1 MSDRFEQETLRLG
14 LLLRSLAKTRERSI
28 RSLEQKM
35 GVSDGIFYKVLN
47 GKITMQ
53 MRHLLMIVDAL
64 GMTPAE
70 FFEVAY
76 PKTTLPAST
85 SQKDLQEAREE
96 ENADLE
102 GKVRRVLLQ
111 IIGLAETRSPA
122 LRTHP
127 TSSGSNRSWGSACS
141 RPRNDRT
148 PWAIPTVAT
157 WYLQTSLK
165 NRRARTA
172 SR

>member
-1 MSDRFEQETLRLG
+1 MSDRFDQETLRLG

-70 FFEVAY
+70 FFEMAY

-85 SQKDLQEAREE
+85 SQKDLQEAREDE
-96 ENADLE
+96 DADLE

-111 IIGLAETRSPA
+111 IIGGGG
-122 LRTHP
+122 
-127 TSSGSNRSWGSACS
+127 SSKPGPKDSSH
-141 RPRNDRT
+141 
-148 PWAIPTVAT
+148 
-157 WYLQTSLK
+157 
-165 NRRARTA
+165 
-172 SR
+172 

>member
-1 MSDRFEQETLRLG
+1 MSDRFDQETLRLG

-64 GMTPAE
+64 EMTPAE

-85 SQKDLQEAREE
+85 SQKDLQEAREDE
-96 ENADLE
+96 DADLE

-111 IIGLAETRSPA
+111 IIGGAGGDSKPG
-122 LRTHP
+122 P
-127 TSSGSNRSWGSACS
+127 KDSSH
-141 RPRNDRT
+141 
-148 PWAIPTVAT
+148 
-157 WYLQTSLK
+157 
-165 NRRARTA
+165 
-172 SR
+172 